1 MTITIENF
9 EKYLNSQN
17 DFEILMNF
25 MWHNHKNDGALF
37 KFEFN
42 SDKLDMLRPFARI
55 TKSLIR
61 HLNTRDPMYDFL
73 ERIIVVIHDDISRFY
88 NDDNLKQ
95 RCHRCL
101 QKDELSLY
109 KSSYC
114 KNRTIYFERIS
125 NMLFNNIP
133 HSKIRC
139 YVVLHLYDVRLH
151 YKCIDLGRL
160 LLPLDKQS
168 YMLPKFVN
176 SFNDRWYAYYK
187 KEKEKAEENK
197 KFCHRFY
204 DDILYSLPEEYSEYS
219 SETSWSN
226 EEYSWVF
233 DPQ

>member
-42 SDKLDMLRPFARI
+42 SDKLDMLRPFVRI

-168 YMLPKFVN
+168 YMEARRRLTFDEFFLFSLALHHMK
-176 SFNDRWYAYYK
+176 RQKHK
-187 KEKEKAEENK
+187 KKSNK
-197 KFCHRFY
+197 
-204 DDILYSLPEEYSEYS
+204 I
-219 SETSWSN
+219 
-226 EEYSWVF
+226 F
-233 DPQ
+233 DS